1 MPAAGLVVERFPK
14 RFAGMGGIGSRYL
27 PSSIGRWNGSDGR
40 ARTEDLEAPVAA
52 VLAQR
57 DVDDPQP
64 APFKLHHSQRV
75 VRVVW
80 REGLGC
86 VEGARHLERAA
97 PPDDPE
103 QHTACRVKGSPGS

>member
-1 MPAAGLVVERFPK
+1 
-14 RFAGMGGIGSRYL
+14 MGGIGSRYL

-40 ARTEDLEAPVAA
+40 GRTEDLEAPVAA

-64 APFKLHHSQRV
+64 AAFELHHRQRV

-97 PPDDPE
+97 PTDDPE
-103 QHTACRVKGSPGS
+103 QHAGE